1 MRTIEAIKVTTS
13 EYWKTPITTEKE
25 VKGYFRLLWKDLGL
39 SFHPDDSFDLYID
52 ANTGERVFDDEAASI
67 LDTRMD
73 ECFEVCEKANVDI
86 YEIGM
91 DEQYGYLFWLWT

>member
-1 MRTIEAIKVTTS
+1 MRTIESIKVTTS

-39 SFHPDDSFDLYID
+39 SFHPDDPFELCID
-52 ANTGERVFDDEAASI
+52 DNGERVFDDESASI
-67 LDTRMD
+67 LDARMD

-86 YEIGM
+86 YSIGWE
-91 DEQYGYLFWLWT
+91 EQYGYLFGL

>member
-1 MRTIEAIKVTTS
+1 MRTIESIKVTTS

-39 SFHPDDSFDLYID
+39 SFHPDDPFELFID
-52 ANTGERVFDDEAASI
+52 DNGERVFDDVTASI
-67 LDTRMD
+67 LDARMD

-86 YEIGM
+86 YSICL
-91 DEQYGYLFWLWT
+91 DEQYGYLFPNV

>member
-1 MRTIEAIKVTTS
+1 MRTIESIKVTTS

-39 SFHPDDSFDLYID
+39 SFHPDDPFELFID
-52 ANTGERVFDDEAASI
+52 DNGERVFDDEAATI
-67 LDTRMD
+67 LDARMD

-86 YEIGM
+86 YSICL
-91 DEQYGYLFWLWT
+91 DEQYGYLFPNV

>member
-1 MRTIEAIKVTTS
+1 MRTIESIKVTTS

-39 SFHPDDSFDLYID
+39 SFHPDDPFELFID
-52 ANTGERVFDDEAASI
+52 ANTGERVFDDEAAAI
-67 LDTRMD
+67 LDARMD

-86 YEIGM
+86 YSICL
-91 DEQYGYLFWLWT
+91 DEQYGYLFPNV

>member
-1 MRTIEAIKVTTS
+1 MRTIESIKVTTS

-39 SFHPDDSFDLYID
+39 SFHPDDPFELFID
-52 ANTGERVFDDEAASI
+52 DNGERVFDDEAAAI
-67 LDTRMD
+67 LDARMD

-86 YEIGM
+86 YSIGWE
-91 DEQYGYLFWLWT
+91 EQYGYLFGL

>member
-1 MRTIEAIKVTTS
+1 MRTIESIKVTTS

-39 SFHPDDSFDLYID
+39 SFHPDDPFELFID
-52 ANTGERVFDDEAASI
+52 DNGERVFDDEAAAI

-86 YEIGM
+86 YSIGM
-91 DEQYGYLFWLWT
+91 DGYTSKVIFD